1 MEVDEEPSCSGS
13 STPRLCIFISS
24 APANVARRQSLRKS
38 WFRYLDDASS
48 LPECYRK
55 NVTIKFVISLEAQSE
70 ELASEEAQYGDMVY
84 VDAPQGYHMLWRKA
98 LAFFAWLEERAC
110 GSGGGG
116 GGDEYDYQYVM
127 HADDDSFVRLDLLL
141 PLLVQW
147 PRQRFYWGYV
157 WDGSGNRVTAP
168 IRNPANK
175 SYMPEEQYPLDY
187 YPPFASG
194 CGFVLSRD
202 LVRALLAAEP
212 LPDYRLLDP
221 PFGIH
226 LCGPPDLCV
235 LPEGPVTPVHDDRV
249 RPYRPIPIFRPDTL
263 VQHYLRPEEMRPY
276 YTQAL
281 EAAAGGGGGGGA
293 DAGGSSQGA
302 YGSSAP
308 AQLYDQLV
316 SLGLLRR

>member
-175 SYMPEEQYPLDY
+175 SYMPEEQ
-187 YPPFASG
+187 
-194 CGFVLSRD
+194 
-202 LVRALLAAEP
+202 
-212 LPDYRLLDP
+212 DP